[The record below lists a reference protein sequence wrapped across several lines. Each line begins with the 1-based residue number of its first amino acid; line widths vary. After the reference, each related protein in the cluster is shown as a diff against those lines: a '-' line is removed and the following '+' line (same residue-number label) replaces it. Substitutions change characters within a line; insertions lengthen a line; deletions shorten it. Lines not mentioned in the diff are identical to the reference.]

1 MSRKNENRSRARA
14 PSEKA
19 PSGGAK
25 RLVFLLLII
34 ALLVVGVFLY
44 QHVFRPAS
52 PLQEFWE
59 KAGVDQ
65 PNVLLVT
72 MDTTRADHL
81 PLYGYSAVET
91 PNLNELGSK
100 GVVFEQCATA
110 SPLTLPAHCSILT
123 GFYPPYHGVRVNG
136 NNALRDDLTTLAEV
150 FSSAGYGTAAF
161 IGAFVLDG
169 RWGLKQG
176 FNYYDDQ
183 FDLKKYK
190 QLDLGLV
197 QRPGDEVVDSALDWL
212 EENQGQP
219 FFAWVHLYDPHL
231 PYQPPEP
238 YLSRYNYSPPIS
250 LYDGEIAFMDEQIG
264 RLYKWLKANRLEE
277 KTIIVLVSDHGEGL
291 GDHGEL
297 AHGYF
302 IYDYAV
308 HVPLIISTPDK
319 KLQRRRVTLEV
330 STVDIFPTVVELAGL
345 EARTSQGRSLVQ
357 MMAGRKEKEIPAY
370 CESMSPSLH
379 YGWSPLLGLRT
390 SQFKF
395 IDAPRPELYD
405 LKNDPEE
412 NTDVQNKFPQVGLNY
427 KKDLDSLLEKISQGA
442 PEPQAADLDAET
454 VQRLAA
460 LGYIGASVKLKTR
473 PAKELADPKD
483 KLEVYELIQQ
493 SGDLIN
499 QDKYQ
504 EAAAYLERALSLDPE
519 IPQARLLLST
529 CYAELGRRDE
539 AKRLLDTI
547 LKEDPDSIQALIGLA
562 NLLLE
567 EGRDEEVISL
577 SKKALS
583 IDDRN
588 TQAYT
593 LIGEVYLRKEEPDK
607 ALPYLEKALEIQ
619 PKITR
624 NQFNLALCLAGL
636 KQHDRAESLFKEV
649 LGDYP
654 RFPLANY
661 HLGLLYEEQGQR
673 AEAQQ
678 AYEKEI
684 EYYPNHSR
692 ARFNLGKILLARGD
706 FTGYMQQMEKV
717 IELAPEEAEGYLFY
731 ARGKLLRQDSPED
744 ILKLINTGLSLA
756 KTSELKALGYYL
768 LADVYNRLGESQKV
782 EEALARA
789 NQYNN
794 QTENEKNEETT

>member
-1 MSRKNENRSRARA
+1 MSKKKKHEDRGSAQAGRVATTRS
-14 PSEKA
+14 
-19 PSGGAK
+19 K
-25 RLVFLLLII
+25 RFIFLLLVI
-34 ALLVVGVFLY
+34 AILALISLVFY
-44 QHVFRPAS
+44 KFIFHRFS
-52 PLQEFWE
+52 LQDFWQKE
-59 KAGVDQ
+59 GIRQ
-65 PNVLLVT
+65 PNVILVT

-81 PLYGYSAVET
+81 PLYGYGAVET

-150 FSSAGYGTAAF
+150 FSLAGYQTAAF
-161 IGAFVLDG
+161 IAAFVLDG

-176 FNYYDDQ
+176 FDYYDDQ

-190 QLDLGLV
+190 QLDLGQV
-197 QRPGDEVVDSALDWL
+197 QRPGDEVVNSALDWL
-212 EENQGQP
+212 GKNSGAP

-231 PYQPPEP
+231 PYQPSEP
-238 YLSRYNYSPPIS
+238 YFSRYNYSPPFS
-250 LYDGEIAFMDEQIG
+250 LYDGEIASMDEQIG
-264 RLYKWLKANRLEE
+264 RLYKWLKGNGLEN
-277 KTIIVLVSDHGEGL
+277 KTIIVLVGDHGEGL
-291 GDHGEL
+291 GEHGEL

-319 KLQRRRVTLEV
+319 KLQNRRVQLEV
-330 STVDIFPTVVELAGL
+330 STVDIFPTLLEMTGL
-345 EARTSQGRSLVQ
+345 KARSGQGRSLLPV
-357 MMAGRKEKEIPAY
+357 MSGRKEKEIPAY

-390 SQFKF
+390 SHFKF

-405 LKNDPEE
+405 LKNDPGEQHE
-412 NTDVQNKFPQVGLNY
+412 VQNKFPGAGLNL
-427 KKDLDSLLEKISQGA
+427 KRELDSLLEKIGQGA
-442 PEPQAADLDAET
+442 PEAQAANLDAET

-460 LGYIGASVKLKTR
+460 LGYIGSSVKLDTR

-493 SGDLIN
+493 AGDFIN
-499 QDKYQ
+499 HDQYQ
-504 EAAAYLERALSLDPE
+504 EAAAFLEQALSLEPV

-529 CYAELGRRDE
+529 CYVELGRREE
-539 AKRLLDTI
+539 AKKLLDNL

-567 EGRDEEVISL
+567 EGQDEAVISL

-583 IDDRN
+583 LDERN
-588 TQAYT
+588 IQACT
-593 LIGEVYLRKEEPDK
+593 LIGEVYLKRQEPVQ
-607 ALPYLEKALEIQ
+607 ALPYLEKALVIQ

-624 NQFNLALCLAGL
+624 NEFNLALCLAGL
-636 KQHDRAESLFKEV
+636 KQYSRAEELLTKV
-649 LGDYP
+649 LSDYP

-661 HLGLLYEEQGQR
+661 HLGVLYEEEGR
-673 AEAQQ
+673 LVEASQ
-678 AYEKEI
+678 AYQREV
-684 EYYPNHSR
+684 EYYPNHYR
-692 ARFNLGKILLARGD
+692 ARFNLGKIKLTQGD
-706 FTGYMQQMEKV
+706 FNGYMEEMKKV
-717 IELAPEEAEGYLFY
+717 IELAPQEAEGYLFY
-731 ARGKLLRQDSPED
+731 ARGKLLQQDD
-744 ILKLINTGLSLA
+744 LAVILSLINNGLRLA
-756 KTSELKALGYYL
+756 KTAELKALGYFL
-768 LADVYNRLGESQKV
+768 LADVYNRLGQAQKV

-789 NQYNN
+789 GEYKN
-794 QTENEKNEETT
+794 QTESQKNE